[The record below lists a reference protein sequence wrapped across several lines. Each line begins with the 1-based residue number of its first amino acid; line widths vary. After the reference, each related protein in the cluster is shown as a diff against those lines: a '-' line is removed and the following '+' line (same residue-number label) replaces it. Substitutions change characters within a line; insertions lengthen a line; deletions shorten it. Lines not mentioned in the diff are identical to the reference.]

1 MKFRPGFVSNS
12 STASFVLLGFDA
24 SSLKFDDGDGPYYF
38 CEEMNADYLWGMEGG
53 APTED
58 SLIIGKFITYIH
70 SDDYTSE
77 CELVDLDA
85 IQKEVE
91 SFRVKC
97 GLENQPIKLWKGMC
111 AA

>member
-1 MKFRPGFVSNS
+1 MKVRPGFVSNS

-24 SSLKFDDGDGPYYF
+24 SSMKFDDPDDRYYF
-38 CEEMNADYLWGMEGG
+38 FEEMQADHIYEGEGG
-53 APTED
+53 APSGIE
-58 SLIIGKFITYIH
+58 LVVGRFIAYIT
-70 SDDYTSE
+70 SDCYESSKT
-77 CELVDLDA
+77 VDLDA

-91 SFRVKC
+91 SFRGKC